1 MSIIAL
7 IRLKCSFRLARRS
20 GELRLVLPDSRVDTS
35 QSPSPLLKAI
45 VTAHGWRE
53 RILAGEIYS
62 IKQLAA
68 EARLKPRCA
77 GWILR
82 LATLSP
88 SLVADVVLDRYTGDR
103 SLRLMRALPLSW
115 SEQAALFQSGPS

>member
-1 MSIIAL
+1 
-7 IRLKCSFRLARRS
+7 LKCSFRLARRS